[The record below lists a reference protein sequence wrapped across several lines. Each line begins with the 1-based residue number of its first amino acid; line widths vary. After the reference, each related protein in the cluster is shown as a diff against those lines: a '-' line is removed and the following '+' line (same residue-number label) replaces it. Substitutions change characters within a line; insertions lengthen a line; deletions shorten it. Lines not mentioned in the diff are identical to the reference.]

1 MLMGSTKIIVVDD
14 EEIIRHGLGIFLE
27 DEGFDV
33 LLAES
38 AEDALLIFNGNK
50 DIKGAV
56 IDLRLPGKSGSEL
69 ILELAGINPSL
80 KFVIYTGSS
89 DFLLS
94 PELRA
99 TGLSSDQVFYK
110 PTPAVKI
117 IDRLK
122 KLMED

>member
-1 MLMGSTKIIVVDD
+1 MGSVKIIVVDD

-27 DEGFDV
+27 DEGFEV

-38 AEDALLIFNGNK
+38 AEDALCAFRENK

-56 IDLRLPGKSGSEL
+56 IDLRLPGKSGTEL
-69 ILELAGINPSL
+69 ILELYAMNPLL

-89 DFLLS
+89 DFLLP
-94 PELRA
+94 PELKA
-99 TGLSSDQVFYK
+99 SGLAGDQVFYK

-122 KLMED
+122 KLMEN